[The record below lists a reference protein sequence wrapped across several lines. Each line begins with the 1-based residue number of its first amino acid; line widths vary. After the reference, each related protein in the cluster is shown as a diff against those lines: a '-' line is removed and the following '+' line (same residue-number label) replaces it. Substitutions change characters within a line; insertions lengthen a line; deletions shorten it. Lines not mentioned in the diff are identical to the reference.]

1 MSRPSGWAGRAFGAA
16 RLAWGLTLLA
26 VPDRCIE
33 LAGGPSAGG
42 GSSGGAGAPGGG
54 AGAPGGGVGGRQPGD
69 GVGAPG
75 ADARRIARVLGARHV
90 LQAGVELAA
99 WPRWRRL
106 GATADLLHA
115 ASGVGLAA
123 VDPRWRR
130 VALADAALATSWA
143 VVGIALG

>member
-1 MSRPSGWAGRAFGAA
+1 VSRPSGRAGRAFGAA
-16 RLAWGLTLLA
+16 RLAWGLTLLTA
-26 VPDRCIE
+26 PDRCIE
-33 LAGGPSAGG
+33 LAGGPGDGGGPGAGGPGAGG
-42 GSSGGAGAPGGG
+42 GAAE
-54 AGAPGGGVGGRQPGD
+54 
-69 GVGAPG
+69 PG
-75 ADARRIARVLGARHV
+75 ADARRIARVLGGRHV

-130 VALADAALATSWA
+130 VALIDAALATSWA

>member
-1 MSRPSGWAGRAFGAA
+1 MSRPSRRAGRVFGAA
-16 RLAWGLTLLA
+16 RLGWGLTLLTA
-26 VPDRCIE
+26 PDRCIE
-33 LAGGPSAGG
+33 LAGGPDDAG
-42 GSSGGAGAPGGG
+42 
-54 AGAPGGGVGGRQPGD
+54 V
-69 GVGAPG
+69 
-75 ADARRIARVLGARHV
+75 DARRIARVLGARHV

-130 VALADAALATSWA
+130 VALIDAALATSWA